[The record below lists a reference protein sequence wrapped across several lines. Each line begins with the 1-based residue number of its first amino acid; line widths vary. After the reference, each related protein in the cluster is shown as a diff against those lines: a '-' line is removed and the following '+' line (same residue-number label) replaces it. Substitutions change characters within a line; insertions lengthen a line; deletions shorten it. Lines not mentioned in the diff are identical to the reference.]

1 MTLIQRM
8 DMPYSQREA
17 HGIRTYTLTFS
28 NEEKRNEK
36 NFVHLARIYSV
47 RRELFNQIPS
57 VLIF

>member
-1 MTLIQRM
+1 
-8 DMPYSQREA
+8 MPYSQREA